1 MHSVAVIM
9 GSKSDEALVRPCVD
23 ILNKLGIKALFTI
36 SSAHRTPERTEKL
49 VAGLEKEGCKIFI
62 CAAGLAAHLAGTVA
76 ARTVRPVIGIPVASG
91 SLGGMDALLST
102 VMMPAG
108 FPVATLA
115 LDKTG
120 ARNAA
125 WLAAQILAL
134 NDRELEDKIRAAR
147 KEMAREVE
155 QNANELQP
163 GT

>member
-1 MHSVAVIM
+1 M
-9 GSKSDEALVRPCVD
+9 GSKSDEAVVRPCVE
-23 ILNKLGIKALFTI
+23 LLEQLGVKALFTI

-49 VAGLEKEGCKIFI
+49 VRNLEEAGCKVFI
-62 CAAGLAAHLAGTVA
+62 CAAGLAAHLAGAVA
-76 ARTVRPVIGIPVASG
+76 ARTVRPVIGIPIASG
-91 SLGGMDALLST
+91 GLGGMDALLST

-134 NDRELEDKIRAAR
+134 NDQDLEKAIRSAR
-147 KEMAREVE
+147 RSMAEE
-155 QNANELQP
+155 AEKSALELQ
-163 GT
+163 GSGEAFF

>member
-1 MHSVAVIM
+1 M

-23 ILNKLGIKALFTI
+23 ILNKLGIKTLFTI
-36 SSAHRTPERTEKL
+36 SSAHRTPERTEEL

-62 CAAGLAAHLAGTVA
+62 CAAGLAAHLAGAVA

-115 LDKTG
+115 LNKTG

-155 QNANELQP
+155 QNADELQP